1 MNKIGARGSVA
12 KNQKIW
18 IFSYRNPHHIYT
30 CSCTYSY
37 CWNECDEYARKKR
50 IQYSLS
56 EIESKIRQA
65 KRLSTLTQS
74 EARVVFQ
81 KTDNK
86 ITISLETDNLNEAAR
101 KALAQKMVLP
111 SISNVSIDDRE
122 NESNVIV
129 SIHRFGPVKRESSLE
144 ISSSSI
150 KKQIPLSRFSN
161 VSEDHDEESQ
171 LLYPKAAN

>member
-1 MNKIGARGSVA
+1 MLQKTRRSGFSLIEILITFTLAAVLTAIAGMNVMSML
-12 KNQKIW
+12 
-18 IFSYRNPHHIYT
+18 
-30 CSCTYSY
+30 
-37 CWNECDEYARKKR
+37 EKKR